1 MIFYAYES
9 PQKNGVNKSETEY
22 ENKVNDRAFLLLII
36 TDAPALIATGL
47 R

>member
-22 ENKVNDRAFLLLII
+22 ENKVNDRAFFLLII
-36 TDAPALIATGL
+36 TDAYTLIATGL